1 MGLRVRS
8 MLAVV
13 AAATCL
19 VLAACGATDEIAY
32 DRDQIDAVL
41 GDELAELGMVI
52 TRASIIDT
60 VNGVYTPT
68 PDGNHLAIYVEPM
81 SADFDEYASSTVD
94 LARLLLPSIFDRW
107 PTINSFDICQ
117 EPPPGVDDREI
128 PPSVTVLE
136 VTRDGAERLDWSA
149 IDLADLTALQ
159 GDRGVDDIY
168 FEADETYL
176 R

>member
-1 MGLRVRS
+1 MRI
-8 MLAVV
+8 
-13 AAATCL
+13 
-19 VLAACGATDEIAY
+19 VLAAVTVCAMLTACGSTDEIAF

-41 GDELAELGMVI
+41 GAELAELNMVI

-68 PDGNHLAIYVEPM
+68 PDGNHLAVYVEPM
-81 SADFDEYASSTVD
+81 SRDFDDYPTSTVD
-94 LARLLLPSIFDRW
+94 LARLLLPAVFERW
-107 PTINSFDICQ
+107 PSISSFDICQ

-136 VTRDGAERLDWSA
+136 VTREGATQLDWSS
-149 IDLADLTALQ
+149 IDLGDLMALRGER
-159 GDRGVDDIY
+159 GDAEVY
-168 FEADETYL
+168 FEADEAYV